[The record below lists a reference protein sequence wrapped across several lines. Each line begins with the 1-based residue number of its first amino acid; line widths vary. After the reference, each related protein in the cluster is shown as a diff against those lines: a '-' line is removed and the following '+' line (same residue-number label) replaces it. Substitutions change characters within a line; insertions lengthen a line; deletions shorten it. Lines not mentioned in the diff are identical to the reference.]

1 MPVDEEGVPRRAY
14 TNQSETVNSMLSTR
28 KQVLGY
34 SKKDDLSK
42 TQFIR
47 NIWEPVV
54 ALQDSE
60 IERALYGQS
69 EQYRLT
75 KEAKYLEV
83 DVEHWYNWT
92 DGQRKQ

>member
-1 MPVDEEGVPRRAY
+1 MRHIIQSFPLFCGTEKKSVLRKFIRDARRKGGMPVDEEGVPRRTY
-14 TNQSETVNSMLSTR
+14 TNQSETVNSMLSNR

-60 IERALYGQS
+60 IE
-69 EQYRLT
+69 
-75 KEAKYLEV
+75 
-83 DVEHWYNWT
+83 
-92 DGQRKQ
+92 